1 MSPVIRVERDD
12 EQILRIPC
20 RNSGRGIRL
29 FSCVHIP
36 WGVANSGVSTGFS
49 TYERRRNNITGT
61 LSQPRRPCGP
71 PGIRMRLHR
80 RLPLIRRH
88 VSITG
93 RAGMDLILAVTS
105 AGLAH
110 DAAVVSS
117 SGQHESQLGRRQE
130 MQLVNRAP
138 RRNMIRAVP
147 TQNTGTA
154 MSPTETGRPVTG

>member
-1 MSPVIRVERDD
+1 
-12 EQILRIPC
+12 
-20 RNSGRGIRL
+20 
-29 FSCVHIP
+29 
-36 WGVANSGVSTGFS
+36 
-49 TYERRRNNITGT
+49 
-61 LSQPRRPCGP
+61 
-71 PGIRMRLHR
+71 MRLHR

-93 RAGMDLILAVTS
+93 RAGMDLILALTS

-138 RRNMIRAVP
+138 RRNMIRGSADAKHRHSDV
-147 TQNTGTA
+147 
-154 MSPTETGRPVTG
+154 SH

>member
-1 MSPVIRVERDD
+1 MTNRYCVYRVAIADAGYAYSVAY
-12 EQILRIPC
+12 I
-20 RNSGRGIRL
+20 
-29 FSCVHIP
+29 FP

-138 RRNMIRAVP
+138 RRNMIRGSADAKHRYSDV
-147 TQNTGTA
+147 
-154 MSPTETGRPVTG
+154 SH